1 MNIIILNL
9 PKNNFYI
16 SDLQDKYHNGLLK
29 DHLDCFNYIQEYYF
43 ESSNGMYYFYN
54 AETNDFEFKTDKD
67 FKKEVLD
74 KIGNDKILTNK
85 VKTNNKIYKITSDLF
100 KPRHYQ
106 IGKDY
111 YINSCKGLLHKEYKN
126 YNDYSEEIKSN
137 VQLYINYI
145 KEIMC
150 NNDDVMLDAYLKYY
164 SQLARGKKTEIIIYR
179 KSGEGTGKSTE
190 TDFIMNYVFGKEV
203 CLISNTEP
211 LLSNYNKI
219 YLGKLIIIFEELP
232 TFSDGQ
238 WSAVSSK
245 LKTLTTE
252 KLCIY
257 RDLYEKGI
265 QAENISNFQINTNV
279 ESIKDSNGR
288 RYVILDLNPS
298 RVGDYEYF
306 KNLKDKCFNM
316 SVGEAFF
323 SYLMT
328 NITDEE
334 SNKFLG
340 QRDFPETLNK
350 RLTIANLLHSS
361 YKFLKDMYLL
371 TNLEVDKKNC
381 VELYTEYVV
390 YCESER
396 IRKCGRNDFYKKLET
411 INIHRKKVN
420 GYWYFSFDIPTLKEI
435 ANKYKWICEYD
446 DYEQEEEIQEEDTQ
460 EEDEIDYKASYEQLK
475 EAFEELQSKNK
486 KLKSKLKKLNI
497 EK

>member
-1 MNIIILNL
+1 MDIINLNL
-9 PKNNFYI
+9 PKVNFYT
-16 SDLQDKYHNGLLK
+16 SDLQDKYDNGLLK

-43 ESSNGMYYFYN
+43 ESSSGMYYFYN
-54 AETNDFEFKTDKD
+54 VETNDFEFKTDKN
-67 FKKEVLD
+67 FKKEILD
-74 KIGNDKILTNK
+74 KIGDDKILTNK
-85 VKTNNKIYKITSDLF
+85 IKKNNKIYKIVSNLF
-100 KPRHYQ
+100 KPRHYR

-111 YINSCKGLLHKEYKN
+111 YINSYKGLLHKNYKP
-126 YNDYSEEIKSN
+126 YDEYSEEMKSN
-137 VQLYINYI
+137 VQLYISYI

-150 NNDDVMLDAYLKYY
+150 NNDEVMLDAYLKYY

-190 TDFIMNYVFGKEV
+190 TDFIMNYVFGTEI

-211 LLSNYNKI
+211 LLSHFNKI

-257 RDLYEKGI
+257 RDLQEKSI

-306 KNLKDKCFNM
+306 RNLKDKCFNL

-334 SNKFLG
+334 SNNFFC
-340 QRDFPETLNK
+340 QSDFPETMNK

-371 TNLEVDKKNC
+371 TNLDVDKKNC
-381 VELYTEYVV
+381 VELYNEYVV

-396 IRKCGRNDFYKKLET
+396 MRKCGRNDFYKKLET
-411 INIHRKKVN
+411 INIHRKKIN
-420 GYWYFSFDIPTLKEI
+420 GYWYFSFDMQMLKEI

-446 DYEQEEEIQEEDTQ
+446 DFETQ
-460 EEDEIDYKASYEQLK
+460 EDDTVQEDDDDIDYKASYEQLK
-475 EAFEELQSKNK
+475 LAFEELQTKNK
-486 KLKSKLKKLNI
+486 KLKSKIKKIKI